1 MQTTVGLSDGSRFM
15 EKGVRKAGHTVASLL
30 QTVVVKALP
39 ANTSAQNA
47 ELVTLIR
54 ALQVAKGLKIIIYTD
69 SNYAFLVLCA
79 RGTLWKKRDYNQA
92 LTPQIEAWNVYSSW
106 GCMPT

>member
-1 MQTTVGLSDGSRFM
+1 MQTTVGLRDGSSFM
-15 EKGVRKAGHTVASLL
+15 EKGVRKAGPTVASLT

-54 ALQVAKGLKIIIYTD
+54 ALQVAKGLKIIICTD
-69 SNYAFLVLCA
+69 SKYAFLVLYA
-79 RGTLWKKRDYNQA
+79 HGAPWKKRDYNQA
-92 LTPQIEAWNVYSSW
+92 LTPQIEA
-106 GCMPT
+106 